1 MLTNPML
8 EQMQTLGLA
17 GMAAAYRQLAEQD
30 NTAALS
36 RDEWLGLMLDREVA
50 VRADRRLTNRLA
62 AAKLRFPDACIE
74 DIDFAGKRGLDRRQI
89 LQLAQGAWLQA
100 KENLII
106 TGQTGTGKTWLACA
120 FARQAARLDHSVL
133 YLRVPRLFENLAM
146 EQPAFG
152 QVRIANELKKR
163 GLMVSP
169 AGVRCVWQR
178 HDLETMNKRLKALE
192 ARSAQDGLVLT
203 EAQLA
208 ALEKAK
214 TEKEAH
220 GEFES
225 EHPGY
230 CGAQDTFY
238 VGNLKG
244 VGRVYQQTFIDT
256 YAKVGFAKLYDR
268 KTPITAADLLNDRVL
283 PFFEEH
289 DVKLLRVLTDRGSEY
304 CGNPER
310 HEYELYLAVEDVD
323 HSRTKTK
330 SPQTNGICERFHKT
344 VLNEF
349 YRVAFRKKVYRSID
363 ELQVDLDLWVREYN
377 EARPH
382 QGRWCFGKT
391 PMQTFL
397 DAMPMTKEKMIA
409 A

>member
-146 EQPAFG
+146 A
-152 QVRIANELKKR
+152 
-163 GLMVSP
+163 
-169 AGVRCVWQR
+169 
-178 HDLETMNKRLKALE
+178 RLDGRYPRLVDKL
-192 ARSAQDGLVLT
+192 ARVQLLVLDDWGT
-203 EAQLA
+203 HSLNDQQRLDLLEIFEERYRRKSTLITAQLPVA
-208 ALEKAK
+208 QWHDMIGEPTIADAILDRIVHNAHRVNLEGDSMRKRKSTSHLTGA
-214 TEKEAH
+214 ENKE
-220 GEFES
+220 
-225 EHPGY
+225 
-230 CGAQDTFY
+230 T
-238 VGNLKG
+238 
-244 VGRVYQQTFIDT
+244 
-256 YAKVGFAKLYDR
+256 
-268 KTPITAADLLNDRVL
+268 
-283 PFFEEH
+283 
-289 DVKLLRVLTDRGSEY
+289 
-304 CGNPER
+304 NP
-310 HEYELYLAVEDVD
+310 A
-323 HSRTKTK
+323 
-330 SPQTNGICERFHKT
+330 
-344 VLNEF
+344 
-349 YRVAFRKKVYRSID
+349 
-363 ELQVDLDLWVREYN
+363 
-377 EARPH
+377 
-382 QGRWCFGKT
+382 
-391 PMQTFL
+391 
-397 DAMPMTKEKMIA
+397 
-409 A
+409 